1 MKYKL
6 TVLLACALLLSAD
19 LAQAADKKDNVLPK
33 RFSDA
38 MTWNL
43 QNRVEDIT
51 ITKVAVPADNAKQAP
66 RSPQGEPMTP
76 PPGFNPPDHI
86 TQGSAARN
94 MTENGSVEDQVFG
107 STGHDENALRVTGA
121 TVSLK
126 NVEIMKQEGNSSS
139 TEGGDFYGMNAALL
153 ATGGAQ
159 VTIEDSS
166 VHSAAPNGNGLFSYG
181 KGTKI
186 SARNVKIITEDHNS
200 GGIQTTGGAATEAEN
215 LTIYTKGNSSAAI
228 RSDRGGGTVSVK
240 GGIFYTAGYGSPAI
254 YSTADISIEGAVLS
268 ASRSEG
274 AVIEGKNSIALKNCR
289 LTGNMADTRVM
300 GEETIKEENV
310 HTVMIYQSMSGDA
323 EEGTS
328 SFSMEGGS
336 LISKKGDIFYV
347 TNTDCTIHLDNV
359 KIKNEDPAGVLLR
372 VSGNSGVRGWGKTGS
387 NGGKA
392 LFTAENQQ
400 MEGNILVDSISRLA
414 MTLGKNSRW
423 DGALLQETN
432 DQGHDKDAGADLTI
446 EKGAPRNMPAD
457 STVHTLHNE
466 GKLVTTGHTQPE
478 LKK

>member
-1 MKYKL
+1 MKYKM
-6 TVLLACALLLSAD
+6 TVLLACALLLSNGW
-19 LAQAADKKDNVLPK
+19 AQAADKNGDVLPR

-51 ITKVAVPADNAKQAP
+51 ITKVAVPSDSASRPKAAEKEKALSSTDQA
-66 RSPQGEPMTP
+66 
-76 PPGFNPPDHI
+76 F
-86 TQGSAARN
+86 QGSAARN
-94 MTENGSVEDQVFG
+94 VTEKGVLEDQVFG
-107 STGHDENALRVTGA
+107 STGNDENALRVTGA
-121 TVSLK
+121 SVTLK
-126 NVEIMKQEGNSSS
+126 NVEIMKEEGTSSS
-139 TEGGDFYGMNAALL
+139 TENGDFYGMNAALL
-153 ATGGAQ
+153 ATGGAR

-181 KGTKI
+181 KGTMI
-186 SARNVKIITEDHNS
+186 SAKNVTITTEGSHS
-200 GGIQTTGGAATEAEN
+200 GGLQTTGGALTEAEN
-215 LTIYTKGNSSAAI
+215 VTVSTAGNSSAAI
-228 RSDRGGGTVSVK
+228 RSDRGGGTVLVK
-240 GGIFYTAGYGSPAI
+240 GGTFRTEGYGSPAI
-254 YSTADISIEGAVLS
+254 YSTADISIEGADLS

-289 LTGNMADTRVM
+289 MEGNMADTRVM
-300 GEETIKEENV
+300 GGETIKEENV

-336 LISKKGDIFYV
+336 LLSHKGDVFYV
-347 TNTDCTIHLDNV
+347 TNTDCTIQLDNV
-359 KIKNEDPAGVLLR
+359 KIQNEDPEGALLR
-372 VSGNSGVRGWGKTGS
+372 ISGNSGSRGWGKAGA
-387 NGGKA
+387 NGGRA
-392 LFTAENQQ
+392 RFTVQNQQ
-400 MEGNILVDSISRLA
+400 MEGNILVDSISRLS

-446 EKGAPRNMPAD
+446 EKGATWNMTAD
-457 STVHTLHNE
+457 STVHTLRNE
-466 GKLVTTGHTQPE
+466 GKIVTNGHTLTV

>member
-1 MKYKL
+1 MKYKM
-6 TVLLACALLLSAD
+6 TVLLACALLLSNGWAR
-19 LAQAADKKDNVLPK
+19 AADKNGDVLPR

-51 ITKVAVPADNAKQAP
+51 ITKVAVPSNPASRPKAAEKEKAP
-66 RSPQGEPMTP
+66 SLPEQVS
-76 PPGFNPPDHI
+76 
-86 TQGSAARN
+86 QGSAARN
-94 MTENGSVEDQVFG
+94 VTENGVLEDQVFG
-107 STGHDENALRVTGA
+107 STGNDENALRVTGA
-121 TVSLK
+121 LVTLK
-126 NVEIMKQEGNSSS
+126 NVEIMKEEGTSSS
-139 TEGGDFYGMNAALL
+139 TESGDFYGMNAALL
-153 ATGGAQ
+153 ATGGAR

-181 KGTKI
+181 KGTGIFAK
-186 SARNVKIITEDHNS
+186 NVTITTEGSHS
-200 GGIQTTGGAATEAEN
+200 GGLQTTGGALMEAEN
-215 LTIYTKGNSSAAI
+215 VTVSTAGNSSAAI
-228 RSDRGGGTVSVK
+228 RSDRGGGTVLVK
-240 GGIFYTAGYGSPAI
+240 GGTFRTEGYGSPAI
-254 YSTADISIEGAVLS
+254 YSTADISIEGADLS

-289 LTGNMADTRVM
+289 MEGNMADTRLM
-300 GEETIKEENV
+300 GKELIKEENV

-328 SFSMEGGS
+328 AFSMEGGS
-336 LISKKGDIFYV
+336 LLSHKGDVFYV

-359 KIKNEDPAGVLLR
+359 KIQNEDPEGVLLR
-372 VSGNSGVRGWGKTGS
+372 VSGNSGSRGWGKAGA
-387 NGGKA
+387 NGGRA
-392 LFTAENQQ
+392 RFTVPNQQ

-423 DGALLQETN
+423 DGALLQEKN
-432 DQGHDKDAGADLTI
+432 DQGYDKDAGADLTI
-446 EKGAPRNMPAD
+446 EKGATWNMTAD

-466 GKLVTTGHTQPE
+466 GKIVTNGHTLTV

>member
-1 MKYKL
+1 MKYKM
-6 TVLLACALLLSAD
+6 TVLLACALLLSNGWAR
-19 LAQAADKKDNVLPK
+19 AADKNGDVLPR

-51 ITKVAVPADNAKQAP
+51 ITKVAVPSDSASRPKAAEKEKAP
-66 RSPQGEPMTP
+66 SL
-76 PPGFNPPDHI
+76 PDQVS
-86 TQGSAARN
+86 QGSAARN
-94 MTENGSVEDQVFG
+94 VTEKGVLEDQVFG
-107 STGHDENALRVTGA
+107 STGNDENALRVTGA
-121 TVSLK
+121 SVTLK
-126 NVEIMKQEGNSSS
+126 NVEIMKEEGTSSS
-139 TEGGDFYGMNAALL
+139 TESGDFYGMNAALL
-153 ATGGAQ
+153 ATGGAR

-181 KGTKI
+181 KGTGIFAK
-186 SARNVKIITEDHNS
+186 NVTITTEGSHS
-200 GGIQTTGGAATEAEN
+200 GGLQTTGGALMEAEN
-215 LTIYTKGNSSAAI
+215 VTVSTAGNSSAAI
-228 RSDRGGGTVSVK
+228 RSDRGGGTVLVK
-240 GGIFYTAGYGSPAI
+240 GGTFRTEGYGSPAI
-254 YSTADISIEGAVLS
+254 YSTADISIEGADLS

-289 LTGNMADTRVM
+289 MEGNMADTRVM
-300 GEETIKEENV
+300 GGETIKEENV

-336 LISKKGDIFYV
+336 LLSHKGDVFYV
-347 TNTDCTIHLDNV
+347 TNTDCTIQLDNV
-359 KIKNEDPAGVLLR
+359 KIQNEDPEGALLR
-372 VSGNSGVRGWGKTGS
+372 ISGNSGSRGWGKAGA

-392 LFTAENQQ
+392 RFTVQNQQ
-400 MEGNILVDSISRLA
+400 MEGNILVDSISHLS

-446 EKGAPRNMPAD
+446 EKGATWNMTAD
-457 STVHTLHNE
+457 STVHTLHSE
-466 GKLVTTGHTQPE
+466 GKIVTNGHTLTV

>member
-1 MKYKL
+1 MKYKM
-6 TVLLACALLLSAD
+6 TVLLACALLLSNGWAR
-19 LAQAADKKDNVLPK
+19 AADKNGDVLPR

-51 ITKVAVPADNAKQAP
+51 ITKVAVPSDSASRPKAAEKGKAP
-66 RSPQGEPMTP
+66 SL
-76 PPGFNPPDHI
+76 PDQVS
-86 TQGSAARN
+86 QGSAARN
-94 MTENGSVEDQVFG
+94 VTENGVLEDQVFG
-107 STGHDENALRVTGA
+107 STGNDENALRITGA
-121 TVSLK
+121 SVTLK
-126 NVEIMKQEGNSSS
+126 NVEIMKEEGTSSS
-139 TEGGDFYGMNAALL
+139 TESGDFYGMNAALL
-153 ATGGAQ
+153 ATGGAR

-181 KGTKI
+181 KGTMI
-186 SARNVKIITEDHNS
+186 SAKNVTITTEGSHS
-200 GGIQTTGGAATEAEN
+200 GGLQTTGGALTEAEN
-215 LTIYTKGNSSAAI
+215 VTVSTAGNSSAAI
-228 RSDRGGGTVSVK
+228 RSDRGGGTVLVK
-240 GGIFYTAGYGSPAI
+240 GGTFRTEGYGSPAI
-254 YSTADISIEGAVLS
+254 YSTADISIEGADLS

-289 LTGNMADTRVM
+289 MEGNMADTRLM
-300 GEETIKEENV
+300 GKELIKEENV

-328 SFSMEGGS
+328 AFSMEGGS
-336 LISKKGDIFYV
+336 LLSHKGDVFYV
-347 TNTDCTIHLDNV
+347 TNTDCTIQLDNV
-359 KIKNEDPAGVLLR
+359 KIQNEDPAGALLR
-372 VSGNSGVRGWGKTGS
+372 VSGNSGSRGWGKAGA
-387 NGGKA
+387 NGGRA
-392 LFTAENQQ
+392 RFTVQNQQ

-446 EKGAPRNMPAD
+446 EKGATWNMTAD
-457 STVHTLHNE
+457 STVHTLRSE
-466 GKLVTTGHTQPE
+466 GKIVTNGHTLTV